1 MGRARVCW
9 AATLAALVGC
19 AAATAGPASANFV
32 RVHQGAI
39 TSGQASTGNYFT
51 KMVISDVGTGVGA
64 GRQDAAQDGL
74 GDVVGITSSSAGG
87 QTPGFY
93 RILQAAPGQPP
104 WTISESSGAGAY
116 APTDLALGTDP
127 NAGGDVFYWPD
138 GIGGLAE
145 SIAFNGRYSDSDQDA
160 VTRAH
165 PQLAIALGNI
175 ETSPAVEAGAVQLLD
190 DDSLALWPK
199 TNGGIVGPG
208 VYLPTPTGTRVCG
221 GHLLVGDITGDGA
234 DDIIQYG
241 NRCGGGDSGF
251 QVWTGGPG
259 TAPGNFTYQGYF
271 SLGPGLQS
279 MQIADLNGDGHDD
292 LAFTFASSLTSGD
305 GAYAVA
311 LYDPSLTLANQP
323 ALHFGFQ
330 PGNDATVDL
339 HTVAG
344 GAGALQIG
352 DVAAP
357 ANPSADTD
365 GHPDLVIAQ
374 PQSGQIVVLA
384 NDPSSPGTSFTPYG
398 SPTRFGDGTAVSNG
412 PDGLALGNIDTDGR
426 LDMLAWATRPTA
438 ADWEVYTATR
448 PPAVTL
454 AASQSKAFTGAPVT
468 FTATA
473 TAPAASP
480 QDATLDHVDWDFDGN
495 GTVDQTTSAPSVTHT
510 FTTTGDK
517 NVLATY
523 VNTAGDSVT
532 VHLPVAVRIGTPLAV
547 SLAPKPASTPP
558 GVATDFTASATGGYP
573 GSGGASPSYT
583 YTFTTDAGTT
593 ANPQAAVLRT
603 TWASPTRGTVA
614 VSVSDG
620 QGQTATDS
628 VSVRV
633 ANPLS
638 VAIAPALGH
647 NLMAGEPR
655 TLVATATGGIGAL
668 HYAWDLDG
676 NGTYET
682 DTGTTGQTSVT
693 FPAAGTPTVGVR
705 VTDSD
710 PSGGVLVTTTQSLI
724 VRPVLSAVIDQAPA
738 SPIPGDQMT
747 FDSVDSTGGEPFGA
761 TPYTYAWTL
770 DGSVVAGASAATL
783 MHTFPTPGRHTVGLT
798 ITDAYGRTQQAS
810 DAFKVAAPLTPNFT
824 STPVDPQIGDT
835 VAFAASSTT
844 GGIPPYTYEWD
855 LDGDGVYD
863 AAAAGNPAPTH
874 AYPAS
879 GIYQVSLRVTDSDG
893 VLATVTLPVGVATAL
908 TAAQRILPAQ
918 PAPGQA
924 VTFDATSTVG
934 GTHPYVYSWTLDGA
948 LLTGP
953 GDGADQIQRTFP
965 APGHHTIALSVTDH
979 AGHTSAVAAESFKVA
994 APVVAA
1000 FTGTP
1005 GLPQTG
1011 EQVSFDAGTSTGG
1024 IPPLHYAWDLDGNGT
1039 YEDDTGTTAADHVTF
1054 TTAGV
1059 HAVGL
1064 QVTDADGVSTTITHN
1079 VQVAPALTAS
1089 LTHTPAIPAPG
1100 QPVTLD
1106 ASASTGGA
1114 GALSFAFDLD
1124 GASTFAN
1131 SAGAAS
1137 SFTTAFT
1144 TKGDH
1149 QVAVRVTDSGGHQQV
1164 ANSVVTVADPLIA
1177 ALSLSPA
1184 HPETGDTVTLDASG
1198 STGGVGTLHYG
1209 FDLNGDGTVDG
1220 PTSTA
1225 ASATATVAN
1234 PGTATFGVDLGDDR
1248 SQHAQAIATTVVTQ
1262 RLVPAFAIPSVIT
1275 DDQPATFDASATS
1288 GGAPP
1293 LHLRWDLDG
1302 NGSYETDAGSALSET
1317 ASFPHDG
1324 TQTVGLEVT
1333 DALGHVHAIRQS
1345 ITVLQG
1351 CIHTL
1356 RFGSN
1361 VITTATNAICL
1372 NRTSGAADSTYAA
1385 NGSIVLNGMPITKAP
1400 GSTLTITPPIGTAL
1414 AKITGTAV
1422 RVDEAGANIVNGAI
1436 DWLLPAGGPG
1446 QEHSIA
1452 NVGLPPAGIDLLG
1465 LHAEGR
1471 ISFAVG
1477 MDADGTPYVRVG
1489 AYLEIPGFTLTEATD
1504 SPGVTGKISFR
1515 IDAQGVHFDAVKMQ
1529 VDHAKLH
1536 DLDINQICLSY
1547 VAAGQTG
1554 DQCDQFADPAGQPF
1568 LTCATDTSTNRWN
1581 GTMDVGLPT
1590 KSDAGFAFSGE
1601 LQNGTLGNIAAKA
1614 EFGHTVPL
1622 EEGVYLK
1629 SIAAGLCLTPA
1640 PMQIRGQA
1648 VISALPLGS
1657 DDAVEVDGSFLYVDA
1672 ANGQP
1677 WSITLQGGLT
1687 MFGHH
1692 LADGTLSLNGD
1703 DALDVGFHARLQLPS
1718 DDVDAASVDGQ
1729 VNGWMQGTSFDIEGS
1744 VSVCLLDVACV
1755 NGNALVSSDGVAACA
1770 SLGTIYYPIV
1780 TFSGGI
1786 PDFSYGSYSVQ
1797 TGFGYPWN
1805 GSVDVMGDSCDVGP
1819 WRPAGA
1825 PGLASAAAL
1834 RVASGLRAAGGLGAA
1849 SGLRAAS
1856 APYTFTVKSGTLL
1869 ESMRLHGA
1877 SGAPDVTITGPDGTQ
1892 IVASAF
1898 QGASRQTGR
1907 YVIAQDPQNAT
1918 TAFELLKPAAGVWTV
1933 TPGLGSTI
1941 TSVDTAPLV
1950 LPPAVG
1956 ARVIHDRSG
1965 YRVDYTYTPQAGAAL
1980 NFVEHHG
1987 GLAQSLGSGHAA
1999 TCPAAVRRRTGR
2011 SATIRVRCG
2020 TVAFTP
2026 TDGPGGRRE
2035 VDVQITRHG
2044 MPLTTFK
2051 VASYVAP
2058 APRVPARVPGL
2069 RLHRTAKHVVLTW
2082 DGSRLATR
2090 YEVSATSTEG
2100 YQRLYIARAGCRVQA
2115 LPQSPTT
2122 TSVAVTIT
2130 PVGANGRR
2138 GPAARLLLPVRA
2150 LHAGAR
2156 AIRPVSGVARSTCS

>member
-1 MGRARVCW
+1 MGRVRVGLVGG
-9 AATLAALVGC
+9 LAVLVGC
-19 AAATAGPASANFV
+19 AASAGPAAANFT

-39 TSGQASTGNYFT
+39 TSGQASSGNYFT
-51 KMVISDVGTGVGA
+51 KMLISDVGTGVTA
-64 GRQDAAQDGL
+64 GRQDLPQDGL

-93 RILQAAPGQPP
+93 RILQAAPGHQP
-104 WTISESSGAGAY
+104 WTASESDGAGVY
-116 APTDLALGTDP
+116 TPTDLVLGSDP

-145 SIAFNGRYSDSDQDA
+145 DIAFNGRGSDSDQDS

-165 PQLAIALGNI
+165 PQVALALGNI
-175 ETSPAVEAGAVQLLD
+175 ETSPAVEAGAFQLLS
-190 DDSLALWPK
+190 DDSLALWGK
-199 TNGGIVGPG
+199 TNGGIIGPG
-208 VYLPTPTGTRVCG
+208 SYLPTPTGTRVCG

-241 NRCGGGDSGF
+241 NSCGGGDSGF
-251 QVWTGGPG
+251 QVWTGGAGRTP
-259 TAPGNFTYQGYF
+259 ANFTYQGYF

-339 HTVAG
+339 HTVTG

-357 ANPSADTD
+357 ATPSADTD

-384 NDPSSPGTSFTPYG
+384 NDPSAPGTSFTPYG
-398 SPTRFGDGTAVSNG
+398 TPTRFGDGTSIGDG
-412 PDGLALGNIDTDGR
+412 PDGLALGKIDTDGR
-426 LDMLAWATRPTA
+426 LDMVAWATRPAA

-454 AASQSKAFTGAPVT
+454 AASQAKAFTGAPVT

-473 TAPAASP
+473 SAPAASP

-495 GTVDQTTSAPSVTHT
+495 GTVDQTTTTPSVTHA
-510 FTTTGDK
+510 FTSTGDK
-517 NVLATY
+517 DVTATY
-523 VNTAGDSVT
+523 VNSAGDTVT
-532 VHLPVAVRIGTPLAV
+532 AHLPVAVRIGTPLAV
-547 SLAPKPASTPP
+547 TLAPKPASTTP
-558 GVATDFTASATGGYP
+558 GAATDFTASATGGYP
-573 GSGGASPSYT
+573 GGGGSSPSYA
-583 YTFTTDAGTT
+583 YTFTTDAASTT
-593 ANPQAAVLRT
+593 NPQPAVLGA
-603 TWASPTRGTVA
+603 TWPSPTRGSVA

-633 ANPLS
+633 ADPLS
-638 VAIAPALGH
+638 VAIAPALGR

-655 TLVATATGGIGAL
+655 TLIATASGGIGTL

-682 DTGTTGQTSVT
+682 DTGTTGQTSVS
-693 FPAAGTPTVGVR
+693 FPSAGTPTVGVR

-710 PSGGVLVTTTQSLI
+710 PSGGVVVTSTRSLI
-724 VRPVLSAVIDQAPA
+724 VRPLLSAVIDQAPA
-738 SPIPGDQMT
+738 SPAPGDQMT
-747 FDSVDSTGGEPFGA
+747 FDSVDSTGGEPIGA
-761 TPYTYAWTL
+761 TPYTYSWTL

-783 MHTFPTPGRHTVGLT
+783 THTFPTPGRHTVGLT
-798 ITDAYGRTQQAS
+798 ITDAYGRAQQAS
-810 DAFKVAAPLTPNFT
+810 DAFKVAAPLSPDFT

-835 VAFAASSTT
+835 VAFDASSTT

-855 LDGDGVYD
+855 LDGDGTYD
-863 AAAAGNPAPTH
+863 AAAAGTPTPTH
-874 AYPAS
+874 SYPAS
-879 GIYQVSLRVTDSDG
+879 GIYQVSLRVTDSDA
-893 VLATVTLPVGVATAL
+893 VVATLTLPVGVATAL

-924 VTFDATSTVG
+924 VTFDGTSTVG
-934 GTHPYVYSWTLDGA
+934 GTHPYAYSWTLDGA
-948 LLTGP
+948 LLSGP
-953 GDGADQIQRTFP
+953 GDDAAQIQRTFA

-979 AGHTSAVAAESFKVA
+979 AGHTSAVPAESFKVA
-994 APVVAA
+994 APVLAE
-1000 FTGTP
+1000 FTGSP

-1011 EQVSFDAGTSTGG
+1011 EQVNFDAGASSGG
-1024 IPPLHYAWDLDGNGT
+1024 IAPLHYAWDLDGNGT
-1039 YEDDTGTTAADHVTF
+1039 YEDDTGTTAADQVSF
-1054 TTAGV
+1054 TTPGV
-1059 HAVGL
+1059 HTIGL
-1064 QVTDADGVSTTITHN
+1064 QVTDADGVIATITHN
-1079 VQVAPALTAS
+1079 VQVAPALTAA

-1100 QPVTLD
+1100 QPVTLS
-1106 ASASTGGA
+1106 AAASTGGA
-1114 GALSFAFDLD
+1114 GALSFGFDLD
-1124 GASTFAN
+1124 GAGTFTSA
-1131 SAGAAS
+1131 AGAS
-1137 SFTTAFT
+1137 SAFTTSFA

-1149 QVAVRVTDSGGHQQV
+1149 PVAVRVTDSGGHQQV
-1164 ANSVVTVADPLIA
+1164 AHDVVTVADPLVA
-1177 ALSLSPA
+1177 ALGLTPA

-1209 FDLNGDGTVDG
+1209 FDLDGDGKVDG
-1220 PTSTA
+1220 STSTT
-1225 ASATATVAN
+1225 ATATTTVVH
-1234 PGTATFGVDLGDDR
+1234 PGTATFGVDVGDDR
-1248 SQHAQAIATTVVTQ
+1248 SQQARAIAATLVTQ

-1275 DDQPATFDASATS
+1275 DDQPATFDASATT

-1302 NGSYETDAGSALSET
+1302 NGSYETDAGDALTQT

-1333 DALGHVHAIRQS
+1333 DALGHVHAIRQT

-1356 RFGSN
+1356 RFSST
-1361 VITTATNAICL
+1361 VITTATNAVCL
-1372 NRTSGAADSTYAA
+1372 NRTSGAANASYSAS
-1385 NGSIVLNGMPITKAP
+1385 GSIVLNGMPITKAP
-1400 GSTLTITPPIGTAL
+1400 GSTLTITPPIGDAL

-1489 AYLEIPGFTLTEATD
+1489 AYLEIPGFTLTEAAT

-1515 IDAQGVHFDAVKMQ
+1515 IDSGGVHFDAVKMQ

-1554 DQCDQFADPAGQPF
+1554 DQCDQFSDPAGQPF
-1568 LTCATDTSTNRWN
+1568 LTCATNTSTNRWN
-1581 GTMDVGLPT
+1581 GTMDITLPT
-1590 KSDAGFAFSGE
+1590 KGDAGIAFSGE
-1601 LQNGTLGNIAAKA
+1601 LQDGTLGNVAAKA

-1629 SIAAGLCLTPA
+1629 SIAAGICLKPA
-1640 PMQIRGQA
+1640 PLQLRGQA

-1657 DDAVEVDGSFLYVDA
+1657 DEAIEVDGSFLYVDA

-1677 WSITLQGGLT
+1677 WSIGLQGGLT

-1692 LADGTLSLNGD
+1692 IADGTLSLNGD
-1703 DALDVGFHARLQLPS
+1703 DALDVGFDAHLQLPS
-1718 DDVDAASVDGQ
+1718 DDVDAASIDGS
-1729 VNGWMQGTSFDIEGS
+1729 VNGWLHGTDFDVEGS
-1744 VSVCLLDVACV
+1744 VSVCLLDIACV
-1755 NGNALVSSDGVAACA
+1755 DGNALVSSDGVAACA

-1797 TGFGYPWN
+1797 TGFGYTWN

-1825 PGLASAAAL
+1825 PGPAASAA
-1834 RVASGLRAAGGLGAA
+1834 SLRAAGGLRAGGAA
-1849 SGLRAAS
+1849 GGLRAAG
-1856 APYTFTVKSGTLL
+1856 APYRFTVKSGTLL

-1877 SGAPDVTITGPDGTQ
+1877 GGPPDVTVAGPDGTQ
-1892 IVASAF
+1892 IVASAL
-1898 QGASRQTGR
+1898 QGASRQTGK
-1907 YVIAQDPQNAT
+1907 YAIAQNPQNAT
-1918 TAFELLKPAAGVWTV
+1918 TAFELLKPAPGVWTV
-1933 TPGLGSTI
+1933 TPALGSTI
-1941 TSVDTAPLV
+1941 TTVDTAPLV

-1965 YRVDYTYTPQAGAAL
+1965 YHVDYTYTPQSGAVL

-2026 TDGPGGRRE
+2026 TDGPGGQRE
-2035 VDVQITRHG
+2035 IDVQITRHG

-2058 APRVPARVPGL
+2058 APRVPTRVAAL
-2069 RLHRTAKHVVLTW
+2069 RLHRTAKHVVLSW
-2082 DGSRLATR
+2082 DGSRLAAH

-2100 YQRLYIARAGCRVQA
+2100 YQRLYIGRPGCRVQA
-2115 LPQSPTT
+2115 LPASPTS

-2130 PVGANGRR
+2130 PVGADGRR
-2138 GPAARLLLPVRA
+2138 GPAAHLLLPVRA

-2156 AIRPVSGVARSTCS
+2156 AIRPVRGVARSTCS